1 MHAKSHRYPDNDDI
15 ETDTTY
21 YDEKEK
27 YFDLGYQRLKYIDIN
42 IYPEFTYLKKL
53 FLNNN
58 SLKNLPNPKY
68 LPHLKKLICSN
79 NKLDD
84 IPFYPKI
91 VYLDISYNKI
101 TNCKNYN
108 NSKIKYLDCSYNPN
122 FIFDFNLPYCQQLY
136 INDNKLT
143 NINLDLCPNVEILDC
158 SNNLLTKINGGIN
171 LIEISIQDNNID
183 KLPIWSKLL
192 RLMANNNKLLY
203 LDTYPELIYLSAS
216 FNNLQLINDQ
226 PKLKKIIVNNNH
238 ITRLGK
244 MPNLKLIDLSHN
256 LIKTFVVPKY
266 SKYVSIQF
274 NSLDGNQ
281 IDNDNIFEKLREFQM
296 DFNIYVKIYNIC
308 QKYITSI
315 NIQINQDRLTKHFK
329 KISHVFNDNIINVI
343 FNKLNGIE
351 FPKRNI
357 EIYQV
362 SLDVFKRFFN
372 IKQQKDNDI
381 VKMKEFT
388 SLQEIITKSYYEN
401 MIITMWFNN
410 YC

>member
-1 MHAKSHRYPDNDDI
+1 
-15 ETDTTY
+15 
-21 YDEKEK
+21 
-27 YFDLGYQRLKYIDIN
+27 
-42 IYPEFTYLKKL
+42 
-53 FLNNN
+53 
-58 SLKNLPNPKY
+58 
-68 LPHLKKLICSN
+68 
-79 NKLDD
+79 
-84 IPFYPKI
+84 
-91 VYLDISYNKI
+91 
-101 TNCKNYN
+101 
-108 NSKIKYLDCSYNPN
+108 
-122 FIFDFNLPYCQQLY
+122 
-136 INDNKLT
+136 
-143 NINLDLCPNVEILDC
+143 
-158 SNNLLTKINGGIN
+158 
-171 LIEISIQDNNID
+171 
-183 KLPIWSKLL
+183 
-192 RLMANNNKLLY
+192 MANNNKLLY

-238 ITRLGK
+238 INRLGK

-281 IDNDNIFEKLREFQM
+281 IDNNNIFEKLREFQM